1 MAKTKVEKKSQD
13 QQLLVPEDDTAS
25 STRRSLAGNRQR
37 LASLDIFRGLTVALM
52 ILVDDV
58 GGEWPVIAHAPW
70 EGCNLADFVMPFFL
84 FIVGVSIALSLKR
97 ISHKFEA
104 CKKVG
109 FRTCKLLFWGL
120 LLQGGFSHAPDGL
133 SYGVDVTMMRFC
145 GILQRIALSY
155 LVIALVEIFTKDL
168 HEENMSSGTGRFSIF
183 KSYYWHWIVGASV
196 LVIYLATIYG
206 TYVPDWEFVVNDK
219 NSVLYGKIQSVS
231 CGVRGKLN
239 PPCNAVGYVDRQVL
253 GINHMYQRPA
263 WKRSKA
269 CTNDSP
275 YGGSLRQDAPSWCRA
290 PFEPEGILSSISAI
304 LSTIIGVHF
313 GHIILHLKGHSARLK
328 HWISTGLVLLTLGLT
343 LHFTHLMPL
352 NKQLYSFSYICVTS
366 GAAALVFS
374 SLYSLVDIL
383 EWGLMFLPLKWIGM
397 NAMLVYVMGAEGML
411 AAFFNGW
418 YYRHPHSTLIN
429 WIREHVFIRV
439 WHSRRVGVLMYVLI
453 AEILFWGLVTGVF
466 HRFKI
471 YWKL

>member
-1 MAKTKVEKKSQD
+1 
-13 QQLLVPEDDTAS
+13 
-25 STRRSLAGNRQR
+25 
-37 LASLDIFRGLTVALM
+37 
-52 ILVDDV
+52 
-58 GGEWPVIAHAPW
+58 
-70 EGCNLADFVMPFFL
+70 
-84 FIVGVSIALSLKR
+84 
-97 ISHKFEA
+97 
-104 CKKVG
+104 
-109 FRTCKLLFWGL
+109 
-120 LLQGGFSHAPDGL
+120 
-133 SYGVDVTMMRFC
+133 MMRFC

-155 LVIALVEIFTKDL
+155 LVVALVEIFTKDS
-168 HEENMSSGTGRFSIF
+168 HEENLSTGRFSIF
-183 KSYYWHWIVGASV
+183 KSYYWHWIVGVSV
-196 LVIYLATIYG
+196 LVIYLATLYG
-206 TYVPDWEFVVNDK
+206 TYVPDWEFVVYDK
-219 NSVLYGKIQSVS
+219 DSILYGNSQSVT

-253 GINHMYQRPA
+253 GINHMYHHPA
-263 WKRSKA
+263 WRRTKA

-275 YGGSLRQDAPSWCRA
+275 YEGAIRQDAPSWCHA
-290 PFEPEGILSSISAI
+290 PFEPEGVLSSISAI

-313 GHIILHLKGHSARLK
+313 GHIIIHMKGHSARLK

-383 EWGLMFLPLKWIGM
+383 EWKHMFLPLKWIGM
-397 NAMLVYVMGAEGML
+397 NAMLVYVMGAEGIL

-418 YYRHPHSTLIN
+418 YYRHPHNTLID

-439 WHSRRVGVLMYVLI
+439 WHSKRVGVLMYVI
-453 AEILFWGLVTGVF
+453 FAEILFWGLVTGVF

>member
-1 MAKTKVEKKSQD
+1 MAEIKVEEMSHD
-13 QQLLVPEDDTAS
+13 EHLLVPEETAS
-25 STRRSLAGNRQR
+25 TQSLPAKRR

-52 ILVDDV
+52 ILVDDA
-58 GGEWPVIAHAPW
+58 GGDWPAIAHAPW

-84 FIVGVSIALSLKR
+84 FIVGVSIALSFKR
-97 ISHKFEA
+97 ISNKYEA

-120 LLQGGFSHAPDGL
+120 VLQGGFSHAPDQL
-133 SYGVDVTMMRFC
+133 TYGVDVTMLRFC

-155 LVIALVEIFTKDL
+155 LVVALVEIFTKDSN
-168 HEENMSSGTGRFSIF
+168 EENLSTGRFSIF

-196 LVIYLATIYG
+196 LVIYLATLYG
-206 TYVPDWEFVVNDK
+206 TFVPDWEFVVYDK
-219 NSVLYGKIQSVS
+219 DSTLYGKIQSVQ

-253 GINHMYQRPA
+253 GIDHMYHHPA
-263 WKRSKA
+263 WRRSKA
-269 CTNDSP
+269 CTSVSP
-275 YGGSLRQDAPSWCRA
+275 YEGSLRPDAPSWCHA
-290 PFEPEGILSSISAI
+290 PFEPEGLLSSISAI

-313 GHIILHLKGHSARLK
+313 GHIILHLQGYSARLK
-328 HWISTGLVLLTLGLT
+328 IWISTGLALLTLGLI

-383 EWGLMFLPLKWIGM
+383 EWKLMFLPLKWIGM
-397 NAMLVYVMGAEGML
+397 NAMLVYVMGAEGIL

-418 YYRHPHSTLIN
+418 YYRDPRNTLIN

-439 WHSRRVGVLMYVLI
+439 WHSKRVGVLLYVI
-453 AEILFWGLVTGVF
+453 FAEILFWGLVTGVF

>member
-1 MAKTKVEKKSQD
+1 MAEIKVEMSHD
-13 QQLLVPEDDTAS
+13 QHLLVPEEEEAAS
-25 STRRSLAGNRQR
+25 ARSLAGNRRR

-52 ILVDDV
+52 ILVDDA
-58 GGEWPVIAHAPW
+58 GGDWPVIAHAPW
-70 EGCNLADFVMPFFL
+70 NGCNLADFVMPFFL
-84 FIVGVSIALSLKR
+84 FIVGVSIALAFKR
-97 ISHKFEA
+97 ISNKVEA

-120 LLQGGFSHAPDGL
+120 LLQGGFSHAPDEL

-155 LVIALVEIFTKDL
+155 LVVALVEIFTKDS
-168 HEENMSSGTGRFSIF
+168 HEESISTGRFSIF
-183 KSYYWHWIVGASV
+183 KSYYWHWIMGACV
-196 LVIYLATIYG
+196 LVIYLAILYG
-206 TYVPDWEFVVNDK
+206 TYVPDWEFVVYDK
-219 NSVLYGKIQSVS
+219 DSILYGKIQSVS

-253 GINHMYQRPA
+253 GINHMYHHPA
-263 WKRSKA
+263 WRRSKA
-269 CTNDSP
+269 CTDVSP
-275 YGGSLRQDAPSWCRA
+275 YEGSLRQDAPSWCHA
-290 PFEPEGILSSISAI
+290 PFEPEGVLSSISAI

-328 HWISTGLVLLTLGLT
+328 HWISTGLALLTLGLT

-366 GAAALVFS
+366 GAAAIVFS
-374 SLYSLVDIL
+374 LVYSLVDIL
-383 EWGLMFLPLKWIGM
+383 EWKHMFLPLKWIGM
-397 NAMLVYVMGAEGML
+397 NAMLVYVMGAEGIL
-411 AAFFNGW
+411 AAFFSGW
-418 YYRHPHSTLIN
+418 YYRHPRNTLIN

-439 WHSRRVGVLMYVLI
+439 WHSRRVGVLMYVI
-453 AEILFWGLVTGVF
+453 FAEIFFWGLVSGVF